1 MSPAKAIVLAAGI
14 TISAIA
20 VPVVAANSL
29 STAPRRVDVTVQGF
43 TDGAAWHFSPGVIR
57 AALGD
62 TIHVRF
68 EAVGAGHG
76 FKVQG
81 KNVDLTAYPG
91 MPQEAVFVAD
101 WVGGK
106 EFYCTFDCGAG
117 HAQMSGMI
125 LVTRSRN

>member
-1 MSPAKAIVLAAGI
+1 MSRARALLVAAGI
-14 TISAIA
+14 ATIAVV
-20 VPVVAANSL
+20 VPVVAARAL
-29 STAPRRVDVTVQGF
+29 KPAPRRVDVSVQGF
-43 TDGAAWHFSPGVIR
+43 TDGAHWRFTPTTIR
-57 AALGD
+57 AAYGD

-76 FKVQG
+76 FRVQG

-106 EFYCTFDCGAG
+106 EFYCTFDCGMG

-125 LVTRSRN
+125 VVSRSRE